1 MQKTAILVYSI
12 SYEMIETGLLLS
24 RRGNLAITV
33 DQESLDN
40 VNIMIQKVQDV
51 IINEV
56 LGEAKDKYRHINPII
71 ENIIWVN

>member
-1 MQKTAILVYSI
+1 MQKAAILVYSI
-12 SYEMIETGLLLS
+12 SYEMVENSLLLS

-40 VNIMIQKVQDV
+40 VNTMISRVQD
-51 IINEV
+51 IIIAEV
-56 LGEAKDKYRHINPII
+56 LGDAKDKYRHINPII

>member
-12 SYEMIETGLLLS
+12 SYEMVETSLLLS
-24 RRGNLAITV
+24 RKGSLAITV

-40 VNIMIQKVQDV
+40 VNTTISKIQD
-51 IINEV
+51 IIIDEV